1 LRTWNVVNQNDPDQ
15 YLGGKTMKPLSC
27 CLVAAVAIIPAVC
40 LAASPYAGEQSR
52 SIKSLSQQ
60 DIADYMGGKGMGFA
74 KAAEL
79 NGYPGPAHVL
89 ELADKLALTPV
100 QKSRTEEVF
109 ARMQTRARE
118 LGARLVEEERRLD
131 ELFASR
137 AISHQSLAAS
147 VSSIASL
154 QSELRATHLQAHL
167 DQTEI
172 LSAAQT
178 ARYWQLR
185 GYAYA
190 SPQPHQGH

>member
-1 LRTWNVVNQNDPDQ
+1 
-15 YLGGKTMKPLSC
+15 MKPLSYF
-27 CLVAAVAIIPAVC
+27 LAAAVAFVPAVC

-52 SIKSLSQQ
+52 SIKSLSKQ
-60 DIADYMGGKGMGFA
+60 DVADYMDGKGMGFA

-89 ELADKLALTPV
+89 ELADKLALTPA
-100 QKSRTEEVF
+100 QKSRTEDIF
-109 ARMQTRARE
+109 ARMQMRARE

-131 ELFASR
+131 ELFASKS
-137 AISHQSLAAS
+137 ISHRSLASS

-178 ARYWQLR
+178 AKYWQLR
-185 GYAYA
+185 GYAHA
-190 SPQPHQGH
+190 GSQPHHGH